1 MYASQFISWNLMNR
15 LLPSDVDETTG
26 VVILIRL
33 LALVVQIFSLKV
45 TLDAVCKV
53 LPFIT
58 AQG

>member
-45 TLDAVCKV
+45 TLDAV
-53 LPFIT
+53 
-58 AQG
+58 